1 MKRFIT
7 FLLLNFLTL
16 TFVFSQVKQNI
27 PDWINNF
34 QEIEGKTS
42 RVVVIKGEYGSTVEK
57 AEAKAIQALKDKER
71 VNDGEYRVI
80 DKFIAYNSD
89 RTWAYCYLLAQVCKK
104 NSKCDQW
111 EQVELS
117 TTKYPFSARCF
128 VPGMAQIYKGSAG
141 KGGAII
147 AAEIVGVAGIVTSF
161 SMKAAHDAYLYDP
174 KGLSMQDIDYHDRS
188 SNMWANIGYGSIAFT
203 AAMYIYNIIDGAV
216 APGKKH
222 IQIGSKAYDL
232 SFTPTATM
240 QGDFGFA
247 AKLNF

>member
-1 MKRFIT
+1 MKKIILSLFGVL
-7 FLLLNFLTL
+7 FFNFAYC
-16 TFVFSQVKQNI
+16 QVNRDM
-27 PDWINNF
+27 PDWVKNPDAYIVDGNNSKMF
-34 QEIEGKTS
+34 QMKIFGETRKDVEKEFAQ
-42 RVVVIKGEYGSTVEK
+42 RMEEYGVYN
-57 AEAKAIQALKDKER
+57 IIGDPYWL
-71 VNDGEYRVI
+71 
-80 DKFIAYNSD
+80 NSD
-89 RTWAYCYLLAQVCKK
+89 DNNWIYGYFLVQVC
-104 NSKCDQW
+104 SKHKRCNNR
-111 EQVELS
+111 EHIKEHINLS

-147 AAEIVGVAGIVTSF
+147 AAEIVGIAGIVTSF
-161 SMKAAHDAYLYDP
+161 SMSASHFAAADSSSDSYQINEYNRI
-174 KGLSMQDIDYHDRS
+174 GSMWQ
-188 SNMWANIGYGSIAFT
+188 NIGYGSIAFT

-247 AKLNF
+247 ARLNF